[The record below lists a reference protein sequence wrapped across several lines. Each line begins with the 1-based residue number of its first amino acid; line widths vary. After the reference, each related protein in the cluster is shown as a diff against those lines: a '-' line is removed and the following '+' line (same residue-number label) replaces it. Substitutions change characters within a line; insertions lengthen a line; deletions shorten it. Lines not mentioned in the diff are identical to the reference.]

1 MSVTG
6 KKLLWI
12 VAGSAAVVY
21 ASKRAL
27 KALNRNG
34 RLTRLFG
41 DTAEK
46 IDSATVPDEPFDSTE
61 ERLQAC
67 VKGYRAVLAEAA
79 RLLSLL
85 EKALAQDDPVAAL
98 ALANRIREFM
108 RSMAALSDK
117 EMAAFSEKAIEALSE
132 EKLKPKS

>member
-1 MSVTG
+1 V
-6 KKLLWI
+6 
-12 VAGSAAVVY
+12 
-21 ASKRAL
+21 
-27 KALNRNG
+27 
-34 RLTRLFG
+34 LT
-41 DTAEK
+41 
-46 IDSATVPDEPFDSTE
+46 
-61 ERLQAC
+61 
-67 VKGYRAVLAEAA
+67 EAA